1 MPLRGYASAWR
12 AQMPKQR
19 KGQRCRQGR
28 EGERELKC
36 NRNVKTK
43 TKKRIDF
50 QVLRVCQKD
59 GL

>member
-1 MPLRGYASAWR
+1 
-12 AQMPKQR
+12 MPKQR